1 MAHHRGNLFSP
12 YFSFTLWYER
22 FSSSPFSFL
31 RIPPNLLLWC
41 YQAAQITHMFGE
53 RMGELVEEVEQ
64 EKALKDIAD
73 ATALDKGKAAKIAE
87 KKTQSSEKAR
97 LLAKKRSAKVETKL
111 GKLSL
116 S

>member
-1 MAHHRGNLFSP
+1 
-12 YFSFTLWYER
+12 
-22 FSSSPFSFL
+22 
-31 RIPPNLLLWC
+31 
-41 YQAAQITHMFGE
+41 MFGE
-53 RMGELVEEVEQ
+53 RMGELVEEAER
-64 EKALKDIAD
+64 EKALKDVAN
-73 ATALDKGKAAKIAE
+73 ATVLDKGKVAKIAE

>member
-1 MAHHRGNLFSP
+1 
-12 YFSFTLWYER
+12 
-22 FSSSPFSFL
+22 
-31 RIPPNLLLWC
+31 
-41 YQAAQITHMFGE
+41 MFGE

-97 LLAKKRSAKVETKL
+97 MLAKKRSAKVETKL